1 MKQSW
6 QKLSARIDALGL
18 RERVLIFVM
27 AAVILVVLVNAL
39 LLDPQFARQKQ
50 MSQKIGAEQAQIAAI
65 QADIQQKIQARRED
79 PDQALRQQLER
90 LQQQSSQLRGA
101 LEDTRKALVT
111 PEKMPALLEAILRR
125 DGRLQLVSL
134 TTLPVADLAEPVA
147 ADAKAADAKVT
158 DAKVTDAKVTGA
170 NAGHDAPAAAVSAGA
185 GTGTA
190 ASASAGIGSIYRH
203 GVELTVAGTY
213 LDLLHYMA
221 QLEAM
226 PWQLYWG
233 KANLQVETWPQAR
246 LTLTLFTLSLDKK
259 WINL

>member
-6 QKLSARIDALGL
+6 QKFSTRIDAMSL
-18 RERVLIFVM
+18 RERALIFLM
-27 AAVILVVLVNAL
+27 AAVVLVVLVNAL

-50 MSQKIGAEQAQIAAI
+50 LSQKITAEQAQIAVI
-65 QADIQQKIQARRED
+65 QADIQQKVRAQSND
-79 PDQALRQQLER
+79 PDAALRQQLER
-90 LQQQSSQLRGA
+90 LQQQSGQLRGA
-101 LEDTRKALVT
+101 LEDTRKALVA

-134 TTLPVADLAEPVA
+134 TTLPVADLAE
-147 ADAKAADAKVT
+147 
-158 DAKVTDAKVTGA
+158 
-170 NAGHDAPAAAVSAGA
+170 HAPADSKTGSPAPVNGAA
-185 GTGTA
+185 A
-190 ASASAGIGSIYRH
+190 ASEGASGIGSIYRH
-203 GVELTVAGTY
+203 GVEITIAGTY
-213 LDLLHYMA
+213 PDMVRYME

-233 KANLQVETWPQAR
+233 KAKLQADAWPQAR

>member
-6 QKLSARIDALGL
+6 QKLSARIDAMSL

-39 LLDPQFARQKQ
+39 LLDPQFAGQKQ
-50 MSQKIGAEQAQIAAI
+50 ISQKIGAEQAQIAAI
-65 QADIQQKIQARRED
+65 QTDIQQKIQARRED

-90 LQQQSSQLRGA
+90 LQQQSGQLRGA

-134 TTLPVADLAEPVA
+134 TTLPVADLAEPMAADTKGADAKV
-147 ADAKAADAKVT
+147 ADAKAA
-158 DAKVTDAKVTGA
+158 GA
-170 NAGHDAPAAAVSAGA
+170 NAGHDAPTAVASVAAA

-190 ASASAGIGSIYRH
+190 AGAGGGIGSIYRH

-213 LDLLHYMA
+213 LDMLHYMA

>member
-6 QKLSARIDALGL
+6 QKLSLRIDAMSL
-18 RERVLIFVM
+18 RERALIFVM

-50 MSQKIGAEQAQIAAI
+50 MSQKINAEQARIVAI
-65 QADIQQKIQARRED
+65 QTDIQQKIQARRAD

-90 LQQQSSQLRGA
+90 LRQQSGQLRGA
-101 LEDTRKALVT
+101 LEDTRKALVA

-134 TTLPVADLAEPVA
+134 TTLPVADLAEPVTA
-147 ADAKAADAKVT
+147 GAKIA
-158 DAKVTDAKVTGA
+158 GA
-170 NAGHDAPAAAVSAGA
+170 NPGHDAPTAAAAAGL
-185 GTGTA
+185 TGTA
-190 ASASAGIGSIYRH
+190 AGASASTGSGSIYRH

-213 LDLLHYMA
+213 PDMLHYMA

-233 KANLQVETWPQAR
+233 KADLQVEAWPQAR